1 MASTCTEIISGPLT
15 YWMMQRS
22 DWLAVYTGIAGIIT
36 ATLMTLLLPETRS
49 PAQVVASRQGSLSSS
64 LSARSIASSA
74 KKLTNNTRNTFASRN
89 RSAIILVLVL
99 ALTMIGRDALVL
111 FAQYAAK
118 RFPIGWADVGLLNFA
133 KGASAMTAFFIL
145 LPAGSWLL
153 TSAFGFSTGRKDLW
167 LARFSILCTAAGD
180 FLMGTAATKELF
192 VLSIVVGKLGQGTW
206 LLLRSLL
213 TTSSKTDTAGA
224 VNATASLFE
233 TAGMLVAGPIT
244 AHLFAVGIRW
254 GNAWM
259 GLPFLFAGTVT
270 SIGLLLMVAVSVPG
284 NGDVD
289 EEDNGDCERP

>member
-1 MASTCTEIISGPLT
+1 MSSTATEIVSGPLT

-22 DWLAVYTGIAGIIT
+22 AWLGAYTGIAGLAL

-49 PAQVVASRQGSLSSS
+49 PAQIAARRSLP
-64 LSARSIASSA
+64 SSA
-74 KKLTNNTRNTFASRN
+74 SVTTAVKTLTNNARNTFASRN

-133 KGASAMTAFFIL
+133 KGAAAMTAFFIV
-145 LPAGSWLL
+145 LPSASWLL

-167 LARFSILCTAAGD
+167 LAQFSILCTAAGD
-180 FLMGTAATKELF
+180 FLMGSATTKELF
-192 VLSIVVGKLGQGTW
+192 VVSIVVGKLGQGTW

-213 TTSSKTDTAGA
+213 TTSSKADTAGA
-224 VNATASLFE
+224 VNGTASLFE

-244 AHLFAVGIRW
+244 AHLFALGIRW

-259 GLPFLFAGTVT
+259 GLPFLFAGAVT
-270 SIGLLLMVAVSVPG
+270 TIGLLLMLGVAVPG
-284 NGDVD
+284 GGDVD
-289 EEDNGDCERP
+289 DEDADGVQPQA

>member
-1 MASTCTEIISGPLT
+1 MASTSTELVSGPLT

-22 DWLAVYTGIAGIIT
+22 HWLAVYVGFAGIIA

-49 PAQVVASRQGSLSSS
+49 PAQIAASRRTS
-64 LSARSIASSA
+64 LSASNISSA
-74 KKLTNNTRNTFASRN
+74 AKTFTSNARSTFTSHN
-89 RSAIILVLVL
+89 RSVIILVVVL

-133 KGASAMTAFFIL
+133 KGAAAMTAFFIL
-145 LPAGSWLL
+145 LPAGSWIL

-167 LARFSILCTAAGD
+167 LACFSILCTAAGD

-192 VLSIVVGKLGQGTW
+192 VVSIVVGKLGQGTW
-206 LLLRSLL
+206 LLLRSLV
-213 TTSSKTDTAGA
+213 TTSTKADSSGA

-244 AHLFAVGIRW
+244 AHLFALGIRW

-259 GLPFLFAGTVT
+259 GLPFLFAGVVT
-270 SIGLLLMVAVSVPG
+270 SIGLLLMFGVSVPG

-289 EEDNGDCERP
+289 EDDGDDEQA